1 MIVNNPKDNS
11 MVDWVNQV
19 KYNILVANDLDKKT
33 IDYID
38 PWVETL

>member
-38 PWVETL
+38 PWGETL